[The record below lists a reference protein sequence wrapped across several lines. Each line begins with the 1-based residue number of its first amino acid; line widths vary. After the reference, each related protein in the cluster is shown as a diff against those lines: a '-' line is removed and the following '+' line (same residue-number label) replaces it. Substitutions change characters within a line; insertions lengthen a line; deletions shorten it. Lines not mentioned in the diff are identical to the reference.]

1 MYITIKGI
9 VGGKS
14 IKLPRP
20 ISNLIGTMRAAIV
33 EVLLDCAV
41 YENRDSKYSRGKV
54 LESGRHMSKELKER
68 GFTTFE
74 MKRIDGL
81 RGITELKFDLKELH
95 SEDNIVDGR
104 PDNELMTYHVSDSS
118 HKIDVIRFEPK
129 RLRYKNLKVGKLDSL
144 TLRVVDQNN
153 NIVKEGL
160 TATVILHIE

>member
-14 IKLPRP
+14 IKLPHP

-74 MKRIDGL
+74 MKRIDCL
-81 RGITELKFDLKELH
+81 RGITELKFDLKE
-95 SEDNIVDGR
+95 NIVDGR